1 MNHYLLKS
9 VHILWP
15 ESTYNGQVMDVLIRD
30 GKISAIESS
39 IEPSGSEA
47 ILLDLTGQYLAPGFF
62 DLNAN
67 YGEPGLETKEDLRT
81 GAATAMAGGFTAVAL
96 HPNTQPPLHR
106 QSEIALIVN
115 RSKGLPVDLYPLGT
129 VSKNREGKELAE
141 LYDMQQAG
149 GLAFTDGNRNIDDAG
164 LMGRALLYSK
174 GIDALIISYADDRKI
189 SDGAAMNEGTMSTY
203 LGMKGNPN
211 LAESLMVARDLYLAE
226 YHGTRIHFTTISTAE
241 SVDLIRKAKARKI
254 PVTCDV
260 AAHHLLLT
268 DEAVASFD
276 SHYKVHPPL
285 RTKKDVKALMK
296 GLKDGTIDAIV
307 SQHTPHEVEFKRVEF
322 QIALEGI
329 IAQQTILPTLLKAGL
344 SPELIVEKL
353 SVGPRTV
360 VKLPAPTLAVGE
372 EANLTVFDPQYT
384 WTLDASTNRS
394 KSANSPFFGQVL
406 HGGVTFVAHRN
417 QNFSVYGPAN

>member
-1 MNHYLLKS
+1 
-9 VHILWP
+9 
-15 ESTYNGQVMDVLIRD
+15 
-30 GKISAIESS
+30 
-39 IEPSGSEA
+39 
-47 ILLDLTGQYLAPGFF
+47 
-62 DLNAN
+62 
-67 YGEPGLETKEDLRT
+67 
-81 GAATAMAGGFTAVAL
+81 
-96 HPNTQPPLHR
+96 
-106 QSEIALIVN
+106 
-115 RSKGLPVDLYPLGT
+115 
-129 VSKNREGKELAE
+129 
-141 LYDMQQAG
+141 
-149 GLAFTDGNRNIDDAG
+149 
-164 LMGRALLYSK
+164 
-174 GIDALIISYADDRKI
+174 
-189 SDGAAMNEGTMSTY
+189 MSTY